1 MKKFLISIAV
11 ILIAI
16 QFFQPEKNISK
27 ESSYNSIEKQYA
39 IPSNVNLLL
48 RTSCYDCHSNNT
60 KYPWYSNIQ
69 PVGWWL
75 SNHINEG
82 KRELNFDEFNS
93 YTLEKKKKKI
103 SEIIKEI
110 DKKDMPLSSYT
121 LIHRNAELTAEQ
133 QQEIIQWAKN
143 IDNNL

>member
-121 LIHRNAELTAEQ
+121 LIHRNAELTVEQ
-133 QQEIIQWAKN
+133 RQEIIQWAKN

>member
-39 IPSNVNLLL
+39 IPSNVNLHL

-121 LIHRNAELTAEQ
+121 LIHRNAELTVEQ
-133 QQEIIQWAKN
+133 RQEIIQWAKN

>member
-121 LIHRNAELTAEQ
+121 LIHRNAELTVKQ
-133 QQEIIQWAKN
+133 RQEIIQWAKN